1 MIRGWLG
8 VVVAVG
14 VLAGCGGSSAEAE
27 PPPGIPF
34 GSPTWS
40 VQNDPGLTTAADRL
54 EPILRLQFT
63 DSYAGLVIE
72 HETRTLVVYRKP
84 DATLDERV
92 RAEANDVNVVL
103 RNARLTLVEMQAL
116 SDRVV
121 ADIPYWARRGIV
133 IGSVGPM
140 PDGSGISVMTA
151 NGSTSDRES
160 LARRYA
166 TDAIAISA
174 GTIVPAD
181 IPAAG

>member
-1 MIRGWLG
+1 M
-8 VVVAVG
+8 
-14 VLAGCGGSSAEAE
+14 
-27 PPPGIPF
+27 PY

-40 VQNDPGLTTAADRL
+40 GHNDAAVTAAADRL
-54 EPILRLQFT
+54 EAILRLRFAG
-63 DSYAGLVIE
+63 SYAGLVLE
-72 HETRTLVVYRKP
+72 HETRTVVVYRKP
-84 DATLDERV
+84 DGALDERV
-92 RAEANDVNVVL
+92 RAEAKDVNLVL
-103 RNARLTLVEMQAL
+103 RNARLSLVEMQAL

-140 PDGSGISVMTA
+140 PDGSGISVMTT
-151 NGSTSDRES
+151 NGSASDRDN
-160 LARRYA
+160 LMKRYA